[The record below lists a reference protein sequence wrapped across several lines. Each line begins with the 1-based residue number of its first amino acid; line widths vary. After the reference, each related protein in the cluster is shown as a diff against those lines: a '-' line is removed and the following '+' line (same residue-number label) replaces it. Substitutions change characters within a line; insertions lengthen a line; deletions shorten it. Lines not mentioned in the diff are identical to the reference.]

1 MIGITNAFLYLDSS
15 HTYEEGL
22 CPLFFV
28 IIIIIIINGLKPSV
42 PRRVKEVCN
51 PINLRAAPVFFSC
64 IVIIFLIF
72 ISVTSVS
79 CYLPNAGADTRG
91 GGGPTYSPPFVSL
104 RKRKEKSGKVILGL
118 G

>member
-28 IIIIIIINGLKPSV
+28 ITIIIIINGLKPSV

-91 GGGPTYSPPFVSL
+91 GGGSQPIHPLLSA
-104 RKRKEKSGKVILGL
+104 
-118 G
+118 